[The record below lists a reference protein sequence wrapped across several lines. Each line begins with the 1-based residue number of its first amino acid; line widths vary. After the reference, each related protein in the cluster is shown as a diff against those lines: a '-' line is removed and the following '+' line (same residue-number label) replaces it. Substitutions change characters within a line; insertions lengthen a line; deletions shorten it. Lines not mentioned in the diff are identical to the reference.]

1 MSIDF
6 QLPNISAPTTEGQ
19 VAQIRGY
26 LFQFVEKMKWALE
39 TLESSAANNGIILE
53 TGGPS
58 GASEQKKISTFN
70 ELRDLIISNAEIV
83 SAYAG
88 AIKNLY
94 DDSGYY
100 VAKSDF
106 GTYTEK
112 RRAILDV
119 DEETGVTLL
128 MEKDEEID
136 EENDGEADQTRT
148 YRGCLKIGN
157 VSVAEEGETKYG
169 VSVGQITKVNGTYK
183 FKSSA
188 RFTSTS
194 LDFYDINE
202 NRIAYIETDE
212 NGESNFFIEDAK
224 ITETLTIG
232 DYVIKKSE
240 GGLAFIWKGA
250 SE

>member
-1 MSIDF
+1 MSIDL

-39 TLESSAANNGIILE
+39 TLESSNANGGIILE
-53 TGGPS
+53 TGGSS

-88 AIKNLY
+88 SIKNLY

-106 GTYTEK
+106 GTYTEERK
-112 RRAILDV
+112 AILDV
-119 DEETGVTLL
+119 DEESGVTLL
-128 MEKDEEID
+128 MEKDAEID

-148 YRGCLKIGN
+148 YKGCLKIGN
-157 VSVAEEGETKYG
+157 VTVTGEGETKYG
-169 VSVGQITKVNGTYK
+169 VSVGQVTKVDGKYEFT
-183 FKSSA
+183 SSA
-188 RFTSTS
+188 RFTSTG
-194 LDFYDINE
+194 LDFYDDE
-202 NRIAYIETDE
+202 GERVAYIEIDE
-212 NGESNFFIEDAK
+212 IDNTSKFFIRDAQ
-224 ITETLTIG
+224 ITSSLNMGGYTIQN
-232 DYVIKKSE
+232 DPLY
-240 GGLAFIWKGA
+240 GLAFTWKG
-250 SE
+250 

>member
-53 TGGPS
+53 TGGSS

-100 VAKSDF
+100 VAHSEF
-106 GTYTEK
+106 GTYKEE

-119 DEETGVTLL
+119 DEENGVILR
-128 MEKDEEID
+128 MQKDAEID
-136 EENDGEADQTRT
+136 EENDGEADQKRT
-148 YRGCLKIGN
+148 YRGCLRIGN
-157 VSVAEEGETKYG
+157 VTIGEEETKYG
-169 VSVGQITKVNGTYK
+169 ISIGQVTEVDDKYE

-188 RFTSTS
+188 RFTPTG
-194 LDFYDINE
+194 LDFYDDKGE
-202 NRIAYIETDE
+202 RVAYIEVDE
-212 NGESNFFIEDAK
+212 MDHTSKFFIRDAQ
-224 ITETLTIG
+224 ITSSLNMGGYTIQNEPL
-232 DYVIKKSE
+232 Y
-240 GGLAFIWKGA
+240 GLAFIWKG
-250 SE
+250 